1 MRANDQRSQFI
12 RSLDERPGHRQYL
25 AAHDAEDGRRYLW
38 EVIDDRGELV
48 AVKQLEID
56 LQGRR
61 WRYDWTHLEDE
72 NGFLTDQPLFVDKNI
87 RETTRDEF
95 FKEWE
100 S

>member
-1 MRANDQRSQFI
+1 
-12 RSLDERPGHRQYL
+12 
-25 AAHDAEDGRRYLW
+25 
-38 EVIDDRGELV
+38 
-48 AVKQLEID
+48 VKQLEID

-95 FKEWE
+95 FKEWAR
-100 S
+100 